1 MRIDNSLNRDNLNQ
15 QQLFFVECWSSLT
28 GRNNIDSD
36 RVTYNNPLSAV
47 AELIDIYALGDKFSA
62 DKKRVHITTELNELL
77 KQDVSLKDPK
87 FHNIPEQIL
96 GLFPLDEAGNVNFSI
111 LEKNKT
117 LVLSFLNQ
125 LKFLLEKYYISVIVE
140 KLRYLLITQNIFNDD
155 VCSDIYYHTNMLIGT
170 LLTMGMPLSE
180 CYMLYKSFLMKR
192 QKEVGGEFKN
202 ISFEKSFDKL
212 MEKVSQGNQDITIS
226 LKLVSKKL
234 FSLIKNSK
242 ESVRFQKCEFVLI
255 EHPKEN
261 NVAVNIKVE
270 AISFS
275 AAHAKATLYLNN
287 ALAVIAYMMNRE
299 EVSIEKKYTA
309 TTLNDK
315 GNQVVKELY
324 DYSQGLNSS
333 SDRLGIDEFNL
344 YIKTIS
350 RLHDIND
357 DSTVSKISAAF
368 KFYQNGNTNHVTE
381 SKFTAFWSALEALTL
396 GVYDESMSHDQ
407 HVMKSVLPCIGLDYT
422 IKQLFALR
430 GVAKNLNWDPI
441 NANGLEIDYKF
452 ENLGGIYKS
461 LKSEEHRNE
470 IYLRLNNYPY
480 ALFRFKQFISICNCP
495 YKVGIK
501 IQNHLKK
508 VELQIHRLYRVRN
521 AIVHNAS
528 VQDRLEMLVV
538 NLEHYLRGTLNAMIY
553 MMSDAQSISSPE
565 EAFNR
570 YQHKYN
576 EIIGSLDP
584 SSMLGGRK
592 KEQKIKDLEN
602 QLRQENPN
610 FERIGNDDKLLEWLS
625 MHN

>member
-1 MRIDNSLNRDNLNQ
+1 M
-15 QQLFFVECWSSLT
+15 
-28 GRNNIDSD
+28 
-36 RVTYNNPLSAV
+36 SAV
-47 AELIDIYALGDKFSA
+47 TELIDIYALGDKFSA
-62 DKKRVHITTELNELL
+62 DKKRGHVTIELCELL
-77 KQDVSLKDPK
+77 KQDIALKSSK
-87 FHNIPEQIL
+87 FENVPAQIL
-96 GLFPLDEAGNVNFSI
+96 GLFPQNETGNINFSI

-125 LKFLLEKYYISVIVE
+125 LKMLLEKHYVSVVVE
-140 KLRYLLITQNIFNDD
+140 KLTNILINQDDFNES
-155 VCSDIYYHTNMLIGT
+155 VCSETYYYTNMLIGT

-180 CYMLYKSFLMKR
+180 CYMLYKNYLMKR
-192 QKEVGGEFKN
+192 QKKVDN
-202 ISFEKSFDKL
+202 VTTDISFENSFNKL
-212 MEKVSQGNQDITIS
+212 TNKISQGNQEITIS
-226 LKLVSKKL
+226 MKLVSKKL
-234 FSLIKNSK
+234 FSLIENAD

-255 EHPKEN
+255 EHPKKN
-261 NVAVNIKVE
+261 NVAVNITVK

-287 ALAVIAYMMNRE
+287 SLAVIAYMMNRE

-309 TTLNDK
+309 TTVNDQ

-324 DYSQGLNSS
+324 DFSQGLNSS

-350 RLHDIND
+350 RLHDIGEE
-357 DSTVSKISAAF
+357 STVSKISAAF
-368 KFYQNGNTNHVTE
+368 KFYQNGNNNHVIE

-396 GVYDESMSHDQ
+396 GVYDESLSHDQ
-407 HVMKSVLPCIGLDYT
+407 HVMRSVLPCIGLDYT
-422 IKQLFALR
+422 VKQLFALR
-430 GVAKNLNWDPI
+430 GVARHLNWESI
-441 NANGLEIDYKF
+441 NANDIEIDYKTA
-452 ENLGGIYKS
+452 NLGEIFKS
-461 LKSEEHRNE
+461 LKIEEHRNE
-470 IYLRLNNYPY
+470 IYRRLDNYPY

-495 YKVGIK
+495 YKVGMK

-553 MMSDAQSISSPE
+553 MMNDAHSISSPE

-576 EIIGSLDP
+576 EIIGNLDP
-584 SSMLGGRK
+584 SSLLSSNK
-592 KEQKIKDLEN
+592 KAQKIKDIEN
-602 QLRQENPN
+602 QMRQPN
-610 FERIGNDDKLLEWLS
+610 ANLGRIGNDDKLLKWLS
-625 MHN
+625 MHK